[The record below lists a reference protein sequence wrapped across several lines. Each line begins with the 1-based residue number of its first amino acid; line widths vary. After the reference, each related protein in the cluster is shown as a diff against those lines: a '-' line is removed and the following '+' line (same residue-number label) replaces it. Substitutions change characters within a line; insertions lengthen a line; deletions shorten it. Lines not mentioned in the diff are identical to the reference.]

1 MSSAEAY
8 CRQLHDRVAAL
19 GPADLAAI
27 AAFEGGEDFHDVVAR
42 LPGCTLK
49 DVAVQSVGAQ
59 NPPFTCIVEG
69 LLPAEPLFTGPDFLG
84 LVNEQSPFPESYPG
98 RARAADNPA
107 SGSLVHLLIV
117 PTSRIYNAVSLRPAH
132 VPLLLAMRARALE
145 VLCTEVSPELEAL
158 TRGALVRKLRTL
170 HLPENELLAFEAEF
184 DQRLVAFRTS
194 KEAVEWGFFLHVHPD
209 HTVGHLHLHCIPLN
223 PSMRTN
229 LVHDEKAVPLDVVIS
244 FLTDYSCAEH

>member
-1 MSSAEAY
+1 MSFAGAH
-8 CRQLHDRVAAL
+8 CRHLHNRVAAL

-27 AAFEGGEDFHDVVAR
+27 AAFEGGEPFRDVVAR
-42 LPGCTLK
+42 LPGCTLR

-69 LLPAEPLFTGPDFLG
+69 LLPAEPLFAGPGFLG

-98 RARAADNPA
+98 RAADNPA

-158 TRGALVRKLRTL
+158 TRGALVRNLRKL
-170 HLPENELLAFEAEF
+170 HLPEGALSAFEAEF

-194 KEAVEWGFFLHVHPD
+194 NEAVEWGFFLHVHPD
-209 HTVGHLHLHCIPLN
+209 HTVGHLHLHCMPLN
-223 PSMRTN
+223 TSLRTN
-229 LVHDEKAVPLDVVIS
+229 MVHDAKAVPLDVVIA
-244 FLTDYSCAEH
+244 FLTDYSCTEH